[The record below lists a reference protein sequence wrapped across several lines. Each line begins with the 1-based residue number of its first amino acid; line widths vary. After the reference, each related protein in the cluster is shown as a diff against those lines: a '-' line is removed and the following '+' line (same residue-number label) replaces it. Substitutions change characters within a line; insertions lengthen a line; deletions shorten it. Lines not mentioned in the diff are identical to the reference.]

1 MIRKKLEVFFILLIL
16 GTTTTFSQRIS
27 QLKINEVVIRNT
39 NGFQDEYG
47 SKSGWIEIFN
57 TAYATVNLGGC
68 YITNDTSNLTKLM
81 IPKGVAQTKIKPR
94 QHLVLWADNQPT
106 RGALHLNFTLDTT
119 GVNTIYLVDTNGK
132 KIIDS
137 VSVKWSGNAA
147 GSYGRCTDGVDV
159 IFNNSTGAKES
170 AWKELHI
177 VTPGSNNEISAENG
191 YIAQLKAQF
200 PNGVGNSI
208 VSTSAVTDRYKKND
222 PTGIGMS
229 FIAMFVVFIA
239 LLVFYLIFKVIGN
252 ISINAKRKRMKESG
266 IDDFNADKMAD
277 NDTGEIYAAIAMA
290 LYEMEND
297 VHDWEETVLTIEK
310 VTKNYSPWS
319 SKIYGLREI
328 PNKK

>member
-1 MIRKKLEVFFILLIL
+1 MIRKKLEVLFILLVL
-16 GTTTTFSQRIS
+16 GSASAFAQRIS
-27 QLKINEVVIRNT
+27 QLKINEVMIKNT

-47 SKSGWIEIFN
+47 SRNGWIEIFN

-94 QHLVLWADNQPT
+94 QHLILWADNQPS
-106 RGALHLNFTLDTT
+106 RGALHLNFVLDTAT
-119 GVNTIYLVDTNGK
+119 VNTIYLVDTNGK

-137 VSVKWSGNAA
+137 ISVKWSGNTN
-147 GSYGRCTDGVDV
+147 SSFGRCTDGLSD
-159 IFNNSTGAKES
+159 
-170 AWKELHI
+170 WKELHI

-191 YIAQLKAQF
+191 YIAQLRAQF

-222 PTGIGMS
+222 PIGVGMS
-229 FIAMFVVFIA
+229 FIAMFVVFVA
-239 LLVFYLIFKVIGN
+239 LILLYLIFKVIGN
-252 ISINAKRKRMKESG
+252 LYMNAKRKRMKESG
-266 IDDFNADKMAD
+266 IDDISAEQMAN

-290 LYEMEND
+290 LYEMENE

-319 SKIYGLREI
+319 SKIYGLREL

>member
-1 MIRKKLEVFFILLIL
+1 MIRKKLEVLLIL
-16 GTTTTFSQRIS
+16 LLLFPAISFSQRIS
-27 QLKINEVVIRNT
+27 QLRINEIMIKNT
-39 NGFQDEYG
+39 DGYQDEYG
-47 SKSGWIEIFN
+47 ARNGWIEIFN
-57 TAYATVNLGGC
+57 TAYATINLGGC
-68 YITNDTSNLTKLM
+68 YITNDTTNLTKLM
-81 IPKGVAQTKIKPR
+81 IPKGVAQTRIKPR
-94 QHLVLWADNQPT
+94 QHLILWADNQPIK
-106 RGALHLNFTLDTT
+106 GALHLNFTLDTAK
-119 GVNTIYLVDTNGK
+119 VNTIYLVDTNGK

-137 VSVKWSGNAA
+137 VSVKWSGSTAC
-147 GSYGRCTDGVDV
+147 SYGRCTDGVDF
-159 IFNNSTGAKES
+159 IINDSTGAEES

-191 YIAQLKAQF
+191 YINQLRAMF

-222 PTGIGMS
+222 PIGFGMS
-229 FIAMFVVFIA
+229 FIAMFVVFVA
-239 LLVFYLIFKVIGN
+239 LILLYLIFKIIGN
-252 ISINAKRKRMKESG
+252 LYMSAKRKRMKESG
-266 IDDFNADKMAD
+266 IDDISAEKMAS